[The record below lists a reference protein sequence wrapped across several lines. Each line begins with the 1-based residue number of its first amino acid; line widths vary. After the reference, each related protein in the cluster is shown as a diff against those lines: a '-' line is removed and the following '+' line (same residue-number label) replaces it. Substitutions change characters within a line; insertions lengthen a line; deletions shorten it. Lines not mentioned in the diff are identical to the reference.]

1 MLLLK
6 REDLKQIADQ
16 AEAAYPLEA
25 CGLLAGFHSADGD
38 IVVTQVAPS
47 KNVAEPA
54 QNDRFE
60 IDPEMRLSLMRELRA
75 GAPKALKG
83 AGRSI
88 IGHYH
93 SHPDGTARPSATD
106 LSMAWEPDLVWLIT
120 AVVDG
125 QAVQSTAHLL
135 SEGGTRFND
144 IGLDCLPGDEK
155 HDEEL

>member
-6 REDLKQIADQ
+6 PQDLKEIADQ

-25 CGLLAGFHSADGD
+25 CGLLVGFQRADGD
-38 IVVTQVAPS
+38 IEVTRVAAS
-47 KNVAEPA
+47 RNTAEAA
-54 QNDRFE
+54 QHDRFE
-60 IDPEMRLSLMRELRA
+60 IDPELRLRLMRELRDA
-75 GAPKALKG
+75 APG
-83 AGRSI
+83 TGQSI

-93 SHPDGTARPSATD
+93 SHPNGTARPSATD

-125 QAVQSTAHLL
+125 QVVQSTAHLL

-144 IGLDCLPGDEK
+144 IGLDCLPADDGI
-155 HDEEL
+155 